1 MLKSTLRFPRTERLK
16 SRKRIGQLITG
27 DSVSFIYP
35 FRIAWMNRD
44 LEGGY
49 PLQIAFSVPKRRVRH
64 AVDRNP
70 IRRRMMESWRIQ
82 RQPLIDHLREK
93 NIMCNLIL
101 IYSGKPEDA
110 DYRTIN
116 RSIARVIR
124 GIMLNDLPPPRPSR
138 QGNNQPAPGH

>member
-1 MLKSTLRFPRTERLK
+1 MLKYTLRFPRTERLK

-70 IRRRMMESWRIQ
+70 IRRRMMEAWRLH
-82 RQPLIDHLREK
+82 RQPLIDHLREVGQS
-93 NIMCNLIL
+93 CQLIL
-101 IYSGKPEDA
+101 IYSGKPEDG
-110 DYRTIN
+110 DYPTIEK
-116 RSIARVIR
+116 SIGKIIR
-124 GIMLNDLPPPRPSR
+124 GLIQDNLPPSRPRPPRSGKGR
-138 QGNNQPAPGH
+138 GV